1 MLSGF
6 PQVSSTNKFTEN
18 TQKQSFTVDYF
29 EILKQRHLLISYD
42 FPWNQIIY
50 LDSHS
55 YWLRLPSQFSLAQ
68 VKVTSSWMIHNR
80 QAVPYLPPSYPTS
93 PSSSPPPWSSVK
105 SVPHHDHDHDHP
117 THNAKLMQG
126 SEKTF
131 LLPPH
136 GPQTVNAHKT
146 RQLEIG
152 ENKKNGKEQIKN
164 LWSCFRRTCCHF
176 IISNYK
182 HQDLTLESTLTSQSE
197 SSTTP

>member
-1 MLSGF
+1 MEPNYIPGFSFLLVEASFSILIGSGQGNF
-6 PQVSSTNKFTEN
+6 LLTDPQ
-18 TQKQSFTVDYF
+18 
-29 EILKQRHLLISYD
+29 
-42 FPWNQIIY
+42 
-50 LDSHS
+50 
-55 YWLRLPSQFSLAQ
+55 
-68 VKVTSSWMIHNR
+68 
-80 QAVPYLPPSYPTS
+80 QASVPYLPPSYPTS

-105 SVPHHDHDHDHP
+105 SVLHHDHDLTHP

-164 LWSCFRRTCCHF
+164 WWSCFRRTCCHF